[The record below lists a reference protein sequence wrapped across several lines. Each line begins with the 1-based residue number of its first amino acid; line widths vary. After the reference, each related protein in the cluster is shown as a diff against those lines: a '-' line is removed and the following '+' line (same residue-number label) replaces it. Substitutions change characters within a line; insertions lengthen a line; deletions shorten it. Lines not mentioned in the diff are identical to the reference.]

1 MNISFANGLGIHANA
16 LEFRARR
23 SEVLA
28 NNLVNSDTPQF
39 KARDLKFSDVLAS
52 VDRPGIKLRTTRS
65 GHMSGN
71 LEPLSTDL
79 KYRVPLQPSLDGNTV
94 DPEIEETNY
103 MRNAVEFQT
112 SFTFLNSKFRGIS
125 RAIRGQNS

>member
-1 MNISFANGLGIHANA
+1 MNLSFANGLGIHANA

-28 NNLVNSDTPQF
+28 NNLVNADTPQF
-39 KARDLKFSDVLAS
+39 KARDMKFSDVLAN
-52 VDRPGIKLRTTRS
+52 VDRPGIKLRTTRA

-79 KYRVPLQPSLDGNTV
+79 KYRIPLQPSLDGNTV